1 MFLRIKK
8 EGVITFTFDTIS
20 SLLMKL
26 KIDNEA
32 LAEEFFEESVL
43 LGIVAP
49 VKDYLLCWN
58 LNQILGFNFR
68 INTDLEIQLT
78 KRKRTYFFSVYEY
91 LVPSVALTHYLY
103 NNQFD
108 GEYLLPEF
116 KHLDFMWL
124 IKGDFDNGELPPL
137 IQSIKS
143 LPGVQLV
150 VEMTNEQI
158 KNKQHLIL

>member
-1 MFLRIKK
+1 
-8 EGVITFTFDTIS
+8 
-20 SLLMKL
+20 MKL

-32 LAEEFFEESVL
+32 LAEEFFEDSVL

-49 VKDYLLCWN
+49 VKDYLMCWH
-58 LNQILGFNFR
+58 LNKMLGFNFR

-78 KRKRTYFFSVYEY
+78 KKKRTYFFSVYEY
-91 LVPSVALTHYLY
+91 VLSSVALTHYLY
-103 NNQFD
+103 DNQFD

-116 KHLDFMWL
+116 KHLDFLWL
-124 IKGDFDNGELPPL
+124 IKGDFDHKELAPL

-150 VEMTNEQI
+150 VEMNNEQI
-158 KNKQHLIL
+158 RNKQHLIL